1 MDDIKKITPRRTTNS
16 FELPK
21 YPPLVDIS
29 PPSTF
34 PVSSPNTPP
43 QKKRLVF
50 RFLLSG
56 IALALLILAFITFFL
71 IKGTSF
77 SQNIQFE
84 NTPHPSFLVQ
94 VKNFTH
100 GFFKTEHSL
109 LRGEAEGRINVL
121 LLGRA
126 GEHYPGKNLT
136 DTVIIMSIDT
146 TTKKVALLSL
156 PRDLFVPIVGSDYNT
171 KLNSLYQYGLSQ
183 NEGVTPL
190 EQTIEHI
197 TGAPL
202 HYFITLDFDGFEK
215 IVDTLG
221 GISLEVTRDLY
232 DPRYPGKNYSYETF
246 EIKKGWQTL
255 DGATALKYVRER
267 HSDPEGDFGRAK
279 RQQQVIQA
287 LKNKAFSLGTL
298 TNIVAINRLI
308 DTLGESIKTDIA
320 VEDMARFLEL
330 IQTLDT
336 QNVTATVIDA
346 WKKESLLRVSHIDVG
361 GVTAFILVPR
371 VGNWSELKEA
381 SNNIFHRD
389 EQEKRKQAITAEQP
403 TLRLYFS
410 VADRE
415 AAEKMA
421 TLIRD
426 ELGFSHVSTLPSPP
440 FPIRP
445 KESIIVRQ
453 VGLQKPFS
461 LDELLKRFS
470 LRDATVLPFSSSQI
484 KESDFT
490 IVIGGDL
497 AETFSLPLGNEV
509 QAREDDT
516 TFSEP
521 LPPQPKKKH

>member
-1 MDDIKKITPRRTTNS
+1 MDDIKKITPKRTS
-16 FELPK
+16 GAFMLPD
-21 YPPLVDIS
+21 YPHTTP
-29 PPSTF
+29 
-34 PVSSPNTPP
+34 PVSTLPLPEKTTLRRKP
-43 QKKRLVF
+43 LFF
-50 RFLLSG
+50 RFLFSG
-56 IALALLILAFITFFL
+56 IALVMLVLALITFFL
-71 IKGTSF
+71 VKGVTLG
-77 SQNIQFE
+77 QNIQFE
-84 NTPHPSFLVQ
+84 NTAHPSFLAQ
-94 VKNFTH
+94 VKNLTH
-100 GFFKTEHSL
+100 SFFKTEHSL
-109 LRGEAEGRINVL
+109 LQGEAGGRINIL

-146 TTKKVALLSL
+146 AAKKVALLSL
-156 PRDLFVPIVGSDYNT
+156 PRDLFVPIVESDYST
-171 KLNSLYQYGLSQ
+171 KLNSLYQYGLSR
-183 NEGVTPL
+183 NEGVVPL
-190 EQTIEHI
+190 KQTIEHI
-197 TGAPL
+197 TGMPL

-232 DPRYPGKNYSYETF
+232 DSRYPGKNYSYETF

-298 TNIVAINRLI
+298 TNIIAINRLI

-320 VEDMARFLEL
+320 VEDMTRFLEL
-330 IQTLDT
+330 IRTLDT

-371 VGNWSELKEA
+371 VGNWSELKEVA
-381 SNNIFHRD
+381 TTIFRRD
-389 EQEKRKQAITAEQP
+389 EQEKRKKAIVAEQS
-403 TLRLYFS
+403 TLRLYYS
-410 VADRE
+410 APDRD

-421 TLIRD
+421 ILIRD
-426 ELGFSHVSTLPSPP
+426 ELGFFTVSTLLSPP

-445 KESIIVRQ
+445 KESIMVKQ

-461 LDELLKRFS
+461 LDELLRRFS
-470 LRDATVLPFSSSQI
+470 FKDAVSLPFSASKSP
-484 KESDFT
+484 ETDFT
-490 IVIGGDL
+490 IIMGSDL

-521 LPPQPKKKH
+521 LPPIKQLR